1 MIAHL
6 KGTLI
11 EKSPQEA
18 VIDVG
23 GVGYRVY
30 ITLNCY
36 DALPPP
42 GGEVEIVTVTIVRED
57 ALHIYGFADREER
70 RMFKKLITV
79 SRIGPKLACGILS
92 GTRAGALKQAILS
105 QDKASFS
112 RIPGVGLK
120 TAERLI
126 MELKD
131 KFADEKIGEALTGG
145 EKNAADAV
153 AALINL
159 GYKNVDAQRAVSE
172 AARETGGTGRTEG
185 EELAEL
191 IRKSLKIL
199 ST

>member
-1 MIAHL
+1 MIARL

-42 GGEVEIVTVTIVRED
+42 GGDAEIVTVTIVRED
-57 ALHIYGFADREER
+57 ALHLYGFADRAER
-70 RMFKKLITV
+70 SLFKKLITV

-92 GTRAGALKQAILS
+92 GTKADTLRQAIVS

-120 TAERLI
+120 TAERII

-131 KFADEKIGEALTGG
+131 KFADESVSEALTGN
-145 EKNAADAV
+145 EKDAADAV

-159 GYKNVDAQRAVSE
+159 GYKNVDAQRAVAE
-172 AARETGGTGRTEG
+172 AARESKGA
-185 EELAEL
+185 ELAEL

>member
-1 MIAHL
+1 MIAYL

-23 GVGYRVY
+23 GVGYRVL

-36 DALPPP
+36 DSLPPP
-42 GGEVEIVTVTIVRED
+42 GGQAELPTVTISRED
-57 ALHIYGFADREER
+57 ALHLYGFADTEER

-92 GTRAGALKQAILS
+92 GTKSDDLKRAIVM
-105 QDKASFS
+105 QDKESFS
-112 RIPGVGLK
+112 RIPGVGAK
-120 TAERLI
+120 TAERII

-131 KFADEKIGEALTGG
+131 KFADEKDSRPLTGAQ
-145 EKNAADAV
+145 KNSADAC
-153 AALINL
+153 AALVNL
-159 GYKNVDAQRAVSE
+159 GYKNMAAQKAVAE
-172 AARETGGTGRTEG
+172 AAKESSGA
-185 EELAEL
+185 ELAEL

-199 ST
+199 SL

>member
-1 MIAHL
+1 MIAYL

-23 GVGYRVY
+23 GVGYRVF

-36 DALPPP
+36 DSLPQP
-42 GGEVEIVTVTIVRED
+42 GGTAELPTVTISRED
-57 ALHIYGFADREER
+57 ALHLYGFADSEER

-92 GTRAGALKQAILS
+92 GTKSDDLKRAIVT
-105 QDKASFS
+105 QDKESFS
-112 RIPGVGLK
+112 RIPGVGAK
-120 TAERLI
+120 TAERII

-131 KFADEKIGEALTGG
+131 KFAGEKASPPLTGA
-145 EKNAADAV
+145 ERNSADAC

-159 GYKNVDAQRAVSE
+159 GYKNTAAQKAVAE
-172 AARETGGTGRTEG
+172 AAKENSGG
-185 EELAEL
+185 ELAEL

-199 ST
+199 SH

>member
-1 MIAHL
+1 MIAHI

-18 VIDVG
+18 VVDVA
-23 GVGYRVY
+23 GVGYRIF

-42 GGEVEIVTVTIVRED
+42 GGEVEIVTVTIARED
-57 ALHIYGFADREER
+57 AMHLYGFADREER

-92 GTRAGALKQAILS
+92 GTKAAALKQAILL

-112 RIPGVGLK
+112 RIPGVGPK
-120 TAERLI
+120 TAERII

-131 KFADEKIGEALTGG
+131 KFADEKVSETLSGSER
-145 EKNAADAV
+145 NAADAV
-153 AALINL
+153 AALLNL
-159 GYKNVDAQRAVSE
+159 GYKNVDAQRAVTE
-172 AARETGGTGRTEG
+172 AARGAAGAGRTGGA
-185 EELAEL
+185 ELAEL
-191 IRKSLKIL
+191 IRNSLKIL

>member
-23 GVGYRVY
+23 GVGYRVF

-42 GGEVEIVTVTIVRED
+42 GGTVEIVTVTVARED
-57 ALHIYGFADREER
+57 AMHLYGFADSEER
-70 RMFKKLITV
+70 RMFKKLVTV

-92 GTRAGALKQAILS
+92 GTKAGALKQAILT

-112 RIPGVGLK
+112 RIPGVGPK
-120 TAERLI
+120 TAERIIL
-126 MELKD
+126 ELKD
-131 KFADEKIGEALTGG
+131 KFTDEKVSETLSGS
-145 EKNAADAV
+145 EKDAADAV
-153 AALINL
+153 AALLNL

-172 AARETGGTGRTEG
+172 AARDSSGA
-185 EELAEL
+185 ELADL

-199 ST
+199 STH

>member
-1 MIAHL
+1 MIAYL

-11 EKSPQEA
+11 EKTVQEA

-36 DALPPP
+36 DAMPPP
-42 GGEVEIVTVTIVRED
+42 GSDVEIVTVTIARED
-57 ALHIYGFADREER
+57 AMHLYGFVDSEER
-70 RMFKKLITV
+70 RLFKKLITV

-92 GTRAGALKQAILS
+92 GTKAGALRQAIVS

-112 RIPGVGLK
+112 RIPGVGVK
-120 TAERLI
+120 TAERII

-131 KFADEKIGEALTGG
+131 KFADEPAGEALTGSKKD
-145 EKNAADAV
+145 EADAL
-153 AALINL
+153 AALLNL

-172 AARETGGTGRTEG
+172 AVRENSNA
-185 EELAEL
+185 ELAEL

>member
-11 EKSPQEA
+11 EKTVQEA

-36 DALPPP
+36 DAMPPP
-42 GGEVEIVTVTIVRED
+42 GSDVEIVTVTIVRED
-57 ALHIYGFADREER
+57 AMHLYGFVDREER
-70 RMFKKLITV
+70 RLFKKLITV

-92 GTRAGALKQAILS
+92 GTKAGALRQAIVS

-112 RIPGVGLK
+112 RIPGVGVK
-120 TAERLI
+120 TAERII

-131 KFADEKIGEALTGG
+131 KFADEPAGEALTGSKKD
-145 EKNAADAV
+145 EADAL
-153 AALINL
+153 AALLNL

-172 AARETGGTGRTEG
+172 AVRENSNA
-185 EELAEL
+185 ELAEL